1 MGKIALVRAIAFI
14 CSIAAKIIA
23 VPFVLLGRLLRRAA
37 ALFSRNRQ
45 RRKERRLQ
53 RRMRREERR
62 LRRKESQEHRK
73 ERKDEKRRLRLERR
87 RLREELRERRP
98 RRVRKIKDY
107 TPVINKLRG
116 KYRNT
121 RVAWILRAIY
131 AVGILGTKVYW
142 KLLIIFQKVYWGL
155 HSIYRRIYWISRGL
169 FQRGYWFFRVWLE
182 RLYWFFRGLF
192 QKAYWFFR
200 VLFQK
205 AYWFFR
211 GLFQK
216 AYWFFRVLFQ
226 KAYWYLR
233 GLLQKGYW
241 HFYYP
246 KSRKLY
252 QFLCRNAY
260 MDLFFVFLRGYMN
273 QSVERISCVRIL
285 GVEEYVRRHKAQSYY
300 QVIEDGK
307 ERVVC
312 IPAYFER
319 NGEEIE
325 RFDSPE
331 IYLARIQNVSLI
343 GGSNVILADKI
354 LLNDAA
360 YQDKEHRIDIRYS
373 SIKNVLDGIA
383 VIEDQDVAE
392 EIGKG
397 INLVSAA
404 SFNYYHLVVEIL
416 SRLAFV
422 DTCEDY
428 WGYPILVDEVVLRI
442 PQFQSAMECINHLG
456 HPVIKIEKGKK
467 YLVKD
472 LILPSPNVWMPANV
486 YNRNLIRVSDF
497 MISDTVL
504 LNIRKA
510 VGIWQERPA
519 WRNIFISR
527 KKAQAIRLKNERE
540 VREMFAQ
547 NGFEI
552 VYAEEMSFREQVE
565 CFGQAKCVIAT
576 SGAALTNTIFCQP
589 GTLIGCI
596 IPSEHKFFMY
606 STIAYMLGLRMLFL
620 DAEII
625 ESTPYPAADT
635 FILDKDYVSRYIET
649 INNKYK

>member
-1 MGKIALVRAIAFI
+1 MRKIVLIRAIAFI

-23 VPFVLLGRLLRRAA
+23 APFVLLGRLLHRAT

-53 RRMRREERR
+53 REMLHEEKRI
-62 LRRKESQEHRK
+62 RRKERQTYRK

-87 RLREELRERRP
+87 KLREELRERRP
-98 RRVRKIKDY
+98 RRARKLKGY
-107 TPVINKLRG
+107 TPIINKLRD
-116 KYRNT
+116 KCRDT
-121 RVAWILRAIY
+121 RIAWILRAIY

-142 KLLIIFQKVYWGL
+142 KLLIIFQKAYWGL
-155 HSIYRRIYWISRGL
+155 HSIYRRIYWVSRGL
-169 FQRGYWFFRVWLE
+169 FQRGYWFCRVWLE
-182 RLYWFFRGLF
+182 RLYWFCRKLC
-192 QKAYWFFR
+192 
-200 VLFQK
+200 QK

-211 GLFQK
+211 GLYQK
-216 AYWFFRVLFQ
+216 AYWFFRGLLQ
-226 KAYWYLR
+226 KAYWYHR

-252 QFLCRNAY
+252 QSMCRNAY
-260 MDLFFVFLRGYMN
+260 MDLFFVFLRGYTN
-273 QSVERISCVRIL
+273 QSVERISCVQIL
-285 GVEEYVRRHKAQSYY
+285 GVEEYVKCHKEQCCYR
-300 QVIEDGK
+300 VIETGK
-307 ERVVC
+307 ERSVC
-312 IPAYFER
+312 IPPYFER
-319 NGEEIE
+319 NEAEIGN
-325 RFDSPE
+325 FHSPD
-331 IYLARIQNVSLI
+331 IYVAKIQNVSLI
-343 GGSNVILADKI
+343 GGSNVILADKT

-383 VIEDQDVAE
+383 VIEDQDVTE
-392 EIGKG
+392 EIEKG

-428 WGYPILVDEVVLRI
+428 RDYPILVDEIVLRI
-442 PQFQSAMECINHLG
+442 PQFQAAMECINHLG
-456 HPVIKIEKGKK
+456 HPVIKVEKSKK

-472 LILPSPNVWMPANV
+472 LVLPSSNVWMPTNV
-486 YNRNLIRVSDF
+486 YSRNQIRVSDF

-504 LNIRKA
+504 QNIRKA
-510 VGIWQERPA
+510 VGVWQERPA

-552 VYAEEMSFREQVE
+552 VYTEELSFRQQVE

-576 SGAALTNTIFCQP
+576 SGAALTNIIFCQP

-596 IPSEHKFFMY
+596 IPSEHGFFMY
-606 STIAYMLGLRMLFL
+606 STIAYMLGLRLLFL

-625 ESTPYPAADT
+625 ERTPYPAADT
-635 FILDKDYVSRYIET
+635 FILDKGYVSRYIEA
-649 INNKYK
+649 INNKPK